1 MFHTPSLPTWHRA
14 ALPVFL
20 LALAGLAGCAT
31 HADIQATATVLP
43 SPALGLDAAAT
54 TPAAD
59 RQWWRAFGDRHLDA
73 LVEQALR
80 GHPSLRV
87 AQSRIARASAG
98 VAAAGSAGL
107 PQVNGS
113 VDLTRQRYTE
123 HGAVPAPLAGSVRS
137 SGTLQASASWELD
150 FFGRHRAVLE
160 AALGTQRAAE
170 ADLAAARLLLASQV
184 AHAYVQLARWVEQ
197 REVAVRTLAQR
208 EQVLALIR
216 QRVEAGLD
224 TNVELR
230 QGEAGLPEMRQQI
243 ASLDEQ
249 IDLTRHALAA
259 LTAQPAVALADLS
272 PRLDGV
278 TAAAVPGQLGV
289 DLLGRRADVAAA
301 RWRVEAASRQVDAGR
316 ADFYPNVNLVAFAG
330 LSSIGL
336 DRLLEAGSRQV
347 GFGPAVRLPI
357 FDAGR
362 LRAGLRGRTADL
374 DAAIETYNTALL
386 DAVRD
391 VADQVTSARSVEVQ
405 RREQAAAQAAAESA
419 YDLAL
424 QRYRAGLGSYLTV
437 LSAENG
443 VLAQR
448 RLAAD
453 LRARALDAQ
462 VGLARALGGGHQE
475 GEERAA
481 APEAV
486 TAARR

>member
-1 MFHTPSLPTWHRA
+1 MPA
-14 ALPVFL
+14 
-20 LALAGLAGCAT
+20 ALAGLLVLAGCAT
-31 HADIQATATVLP
+31 HADIQPSSTALP
-43 SPALGLDAAAT
+43 GPALGLDPAT
-54 TPAAD
+54 VTPAAD
-59 RQWWRAFGDRHLDA
+59 ARWWRAFADHRLDG
-73 LVEQALR
+73 LIDQALQ

-87 AQSRIARASAG
+87 AQARIARANAG
-98 VAAAGSAGL
+98 VAAAESAGL

-113 VDLTRQRYTE
+113 LDLTRQRYTE
-123 HGAVPAPLAGSVRS
+123 HGAVPAPLAGSVRN

-150 FFGRHRAVLE
+150 FFGRHRAALE
-160 AALGTQRAAE
+160 AALGAQRAAE
-170 ADLAAARLLLASQV
+170 ADLSAARLLLASQV

-208 EQVLALIR
+208 EQVLSLIR
-216 QRVEAGLD
+216 QRVQAGLD
-224 TNVELR
+224 NNVELR

-259 LTAQPAVALADLS
+259 LTAQPAAALADLS

-278 TAAAVPGQLGV
+278 RAAAVPQQLGA

-301 RWRVEAASRQVDAGR
+301 RWRVEAASRQVDAAR

-336 DRLLEAGSRQV
+336 DRLLEAGSRQI

-362 LRAGLRGRTADL
+362 LRAGLRGKTADL
-374 DAAIETYNTALL
+374 DAAIESYNAALL

-462 VGLARALGGGHQE
+462 VGLARALGGGYQE
-475 GEERAA
+475 SVA
-481 APEAV
+481 APKAL
-486 TAARR
+486 TAART